1 MLTTFE
7 RFIDQADGDFLRPE
21 HLEHLASYNK
31 SFAERSETYHKI
43 QKLETK
49 IVEQVLKQSGQDD
62 DARAQEV
69 TLMVRMAA
77 MAMLLDD
84 ATYFKEHYLEWQV
97 TQAQA
102 YGSQARLYRHANLL
116 IQTLPKYLPAP
127 QAALF
132 RPFFDLI
139 CQALL

>member
-7 RFIDQADGDFLRPE
+7 RFIDQADGQFLRPE

-31 SFAERSETYHKI
+31 SFTDRRETYGKI

-49 IVEQVLKQSGQDD
+49 LVEMVIKQAGTIESSH
-62 DARAQEV
+62 AQEI
-69 TLMVRMAA
+69 TLMLRVAA

-84 ATYFKEHYLEWQV
+84 VTYFKEHYLEWQI

-102 YGSQARLYRHANLL
+102 YGSQARLYRHATLL
-116 IQTLPKYLPAP
+116 QQALTKLLPAQ
-127 QAALF
+127 QAQLL
-132 RPFFDLI
+132 RPFLDLV